1 MYWITQPLPTPPH
14 PISLFFS
21 HIYNPPVLIIKLL
34 SLSSFCSLLCCH
46 MSPETSQPHFC
57 SFSWFPLSVCWW
69 GCKRDAVRLEE
80 AERTCSFLPPRR
92 SNEPHFGNSAS
103 PRQWQ
108 FFPIYLPFFPALAVP
123 VSLGNSAPHQH
134 VLNKVV
140 SSEV

>member
-80 AERTCSFLPPRR
+80 AERTCSFLIACIPY
-92 SNEPHFGNSAS
+92 SHAS
-103 PRQWQ
+103 
-108 FFPIYLPFFPALAVP
+108 FSDLSLPCGQSVRGFCVISIFLE
-123 VSLGNSAPHQH
+123 SLHCGSI
-134 VLNKVV
+134 
-140 SSEV
+140 SFSFW